1 MTSDKYMRPS
11 AVRTLHQ
18 GKERTVDKEVHTG
31 KKNIR
36 HAGLSYLIC
45 GEVKHGKCPFSFPVT
60 GCGYI
65 NSYINRKRPQPASG
79 DTQKISC

>member
-31 KKNIR
+31 KKNVR
-36 HAGLSYLIC
+36 HAAVILNMRRSEAREMSL
-45 GEVKHGKCPFSFPVT
+45 
-60 GCGYI
+60 
-65 NSYINRKRPQPASG
+65 
-79 DTQKISC
+79 